1 MVGSGATLPTVTK
14 TNKERRLYAMTKREL
29 IYDLALQC
37 AVVKV
42 KSANVKDTMLKNVL
56 IDEMRSALASLSQDL
71 SVDDLLA
78 QINSIKD

>member
-1 MVGSGATLPTVTK
+1 
-14 TNKERRLYAMTKREL
+14 MTKREL

>member
-1 MVGSGATLPTVTK
+1 
-14 TNKERRLYAMTKREL
+14 MTKREL

-56 IDEMRSALASLSQDL
+56 IDEMSSALVSLSQDL

>member
-1 MVGSGATLPTVTK
+1 
-14 TNKERRLYAMTKREL
+14 MTKREL

-56 IDEMRSALASLSQDL
+56 IDEMSSALASLSQDL

>member
-1 MVGSGATLPTVTK
+1 
-14 TNKERRLYAMTKREL
+14 MTKREL
-29 IYDLALQC
+29 IYGLALQC

-42 KSANVKDTMLKNVL
+42 KSANVKDTMRKNVL
-56 IDEMRSALASLSQDL
+56 IDEMSSALASLSQDL

>member
-1 MVGSGATLPTVTK
+1 MQHSLPITK

-56 IDEMRSALASLSQDL
+56 IDEMSSALVSLSQDL